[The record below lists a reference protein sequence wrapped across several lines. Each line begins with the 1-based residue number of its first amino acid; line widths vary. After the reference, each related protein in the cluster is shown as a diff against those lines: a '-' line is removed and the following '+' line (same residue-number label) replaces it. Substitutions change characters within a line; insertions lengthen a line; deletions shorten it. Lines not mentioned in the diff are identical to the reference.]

1 MAEEHLR
8 ILIVEDDEGNALLAE
23 DALSDYFTN
32 CSVDIAASGKACLE
46 RLRGN
51 GKYDAMLLDQNLP
64 DAKGTTLFK
73 QSAEEGVGVPTIMVT
88 GAGNEEVAVAAMKLG
103 AYDYIVKTAD
113 LGYLKMLP
121 LAVEKSIEKR
131 NMEAQLEE
139 ARKKEIELER
149 LRAVQQ
155 IAISLSH
162 EINNP
167 LTSIMGMAQ
176 LLLMTPETFD
186 EESIAQLKWI
196 EDSAKRIAHITRK
209 LNELERLEVTS
220 YVGKDSMID
229 IERSVGD
236 SYNEQ

>member
-1 MAEEHLR
+1 VPLCLGGYGSFDMAEEHLR

-64 DAKGTTLFK
+64 DAKGT
-73 QSAEEGVGVPTIMVT
+73 
-88 GAGNEEVAVAAMKLG
+88 AMKLG

-131 NMEAQLEE
+131 NMETQLEE

-149 LRAVQQ
+149 LRAVQE

-176 LLLMTPETFD
+176 LLLMIPEKFD

-209 LNELERLEVTS
+209 LNELKRLEVTS

-229 IERSVGD
+229 IEHSVGD

>member
-1 MAEEHLR
+1 MAEELIR
-8 ILIVEDDEGNALLAE
+8 ILVVEDDEGNALLAE
-23 DALSDYFTN
+23 DALRDYFAD
-32 CSVDIAASGKACLE
+32 CSVDFAASGKACLE

-64 DAKGTTLFK
+64 DMKGIAIFEQLV
-73 QSAEEGVGVPTIMVT
+73 EEGVRIPTIMVT

-139 ARKKEIELER
+139 ARKQEIELER
-149 LRAVQQ
+149 LRAVQE
-155 IAISLSH
+155 ITISLNH

-167 LTSIMGMAQ
+167 LTSIMGIVQ
-176 LLLMTPETFD
+176 LLLTTPEKFD
-186 EESIAQLKWI
+186 EQSVKLLKLI
-196 EDSAKRIAHITRK
+196 EVSAERIADITRK
-209 LNELERLEVTS
+209 LNKLERLEVTS
-220 YVGKDSMID
+220 YVEGYSMID
-229 IERSVGD
+229 IERSAGD
-236 SYNEQ
+236 